1 MVLTQVCIL
10 LTERKFIRRIDNMS
24 KMIYIAP
31 KLSRIE
37 LDKRYCESVD
47 VDTMIKES
55 VEYVGG
61 GDAKPRINYGD
72 EGGRRGKWGDLW
84 AEDEK

>member
-1 MVLTQVCIL
+1 
-10 LTERKFIRRIDNMS
+10 
-24 KMIYIAP
+24 
-31 KLSRIE
+31 
-37 LDKRYCESVD
+37 
-47 VDTMIKES
+47 MIKES

>member
-72 EGGRRGKWGDLW
+72 EGGRRGKWGYLW

>member
-1 MVLTQVCIL
+1 
-10 LTERKFIRRIDNMS
+10 MS
-24 KMIYIAP
+24 KMIYIVP